1 VLVILRRNLLRGL
14 RFANTSKMKILI
26 AEDDFI
32 SRKLLTTTLESFG
45 NEVEAF
51 NDGQEAWD
59 RFNDEPFRIIV
70 SDWLMPNMDGLDFC
84 RKVRARPETEYT
96 YFILLTANVQGEDT
110 HREAMDAGVDD
121 FMSKP
126 LNREQI
132 WIRLRVAERI
142 LGFTTQI
149 SRLESMLPICSYCK
163 KVRDDNNYW
172 EQVETYIGQRT
183 STDFSHSVCPDC
195 YESVVLPE
203 LKKIEDNL

>member
-1 VLVILRRNLLRGL
+1 
-14 RFANTSKMKILI
+14 MKILI

-32 SRKLLTTTLESFG
+32 SRKLLCTTLESFG
-45 NEVEAF
+45 HEVEAY

-59 RFNDEPFRIIV
+59 RFNDEPLRIIV
-70 SDWLMPNMDGLDFC
+70 SDWLMPNMDGLEFC
-84 RKVRARPETEYT
+84 RKVRDRPDTEYT
-96 YFILLTANVQGEDT
+96 YFIILTANVQGEDT

-132 WIRLRVAERI
+132 RIRLRVAERI
-142 LGFTTQI
+142 LGYTTHI

-183 STDFSHSVCPDC
+183 GTDFSHSVCPDC
-195 YESVVLPE
+195 YENVVVPE
-203 LKKIEDNL
+203 LRKLEENS

>member
-1 VLVILRRNLLRGL
+1 
-14 RFANTSKMKILI
+14 MKILV

-32 SRKLLTTTLESFG
+32 SRKLLCTTLETFG
-45 NEVEAF
+45 HEVEAF

-59 RFNDEPFRIIV
+59 RFNDEPLRIIV
-70 SDWLMPNMDGLDFC
+70 SDWLMPNMDGLEFC
-84 RKVRARPETEYT
+84 RKVRDRPDTEYT

-142 LGFTTQI
+142 LGFTTHI
-149 SRLESMLPICSYCK
+149 SQLESMLPICSYCK

-183 STDFSHSVCPDC
+183 GTDFSHSVCPDC
-195 YESVVLPE
+195 YENVVVPE
-203 LKKIEDNL
+203 LRKLQENSELK

>member
-1 VLVILRRNLLRGL
+1 
-14 RFANTSKMKILI
+14 MKILV

-32 SRKLLTTTLESFG
+32 SRKLLCTTLETFG
-45 NEVEAF
+45 HEVEVF

-59 RFNDEPFRIIV
+59 RFNDEPLRIIV
-70 SDWLMPNMDGLDFC
+70 SDWLMPNMDGLEFC
-84 RKVRARPETEYT
+84 RKVRDRPDTEYT

-142 LGFTTQI
+142 LGFTTHI
-149 SRLESMLPICSYCK
+149 SQLESMLPICSYCK

-183 STDFSHSVCPDC
+183 GTDFSHSVCPDC
-195 YESVVLPE
+195 YENVVVPE
-203 LKKIEDNL
+203 LRKLQENSELK

>member
-1 VLVILRRNLLRGL
+1 
-14 RFANTSKMKILI
+14 MKILV

-32 SRKLLTTTLESFG
+32 SRKLLCTTLETFG
-45 NEVEAF
+45 HEVEAF

-59 RFNDEPFRIIV
+59 RFNDEPLRIIV
-70 SDWLMPNMDGLDFC
+70 SDWLMPNMDGLEFC
-84 RKVRARPETEYT
+84 RKVRDRPDTEYT

-142 LGFTTQI
+142 LGFTTHI
-149 SRLESMLPICSYCK
+149 SQLESMLPICSYCK

-183 STDFSHSVCPDC
+183 GTDFSHSVCPDC
-195 YESVVLPE
+195 YENVVVPE
-203 LKKIEDNL
+203 LRKLQENSKLK